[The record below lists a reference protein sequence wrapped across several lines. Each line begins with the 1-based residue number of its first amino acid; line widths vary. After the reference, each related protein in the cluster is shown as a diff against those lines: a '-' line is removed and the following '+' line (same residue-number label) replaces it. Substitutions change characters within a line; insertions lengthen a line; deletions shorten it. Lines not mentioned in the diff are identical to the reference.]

1 MEKRLVKYKWIVLL
15 FFIAAI
21 NINSLAQTPPS
32 LLPVSNNNLK
42 TSKDSIPTLPY
53 SFDHTKDGKLFL
65 SLPSTKEIIYD
76 AVLKQYM
83 IVEKIGNYEIKYPI
97 YMTADEYKEYTQK
110 KEMLSYFKDKVGAID
125 GKKKNIEAQQKDLLP
140 SYYVN
145 SSFFESIFGGNVI
158 EVKPQ
163 GSINVKMGVLYQKV
177 ENPQVSER
185 NRSSVTFDFDQQISA
200 SIAAKVGTRL
210 KVAANYDTQ
219 STFDFQNLVKL
230 EYTPTEDDIIQKI
243 EVGNV
248 SMPIKNSLISG
259 AQSLFGVKTELQ
271 FGRTRVSTVFSEQKS
286 QTRSVAA
293 QGGSIINEF
302 ELRTSDYDDNK
313 HFFISQFFRDNF
325 NNALLNFPLINS
337 PVNITKIEVWV
348 TNKTSATQD
357 IRNIVAFADLAEN
370 KSINIFNP
378 NVFPVPLKQDPS
390 NEANSLINFF
400 TANNAIRNIST
411 VSATLL
417 PLGMLQGRD
426 FSVLENARKLSPNE
440 FKLHPQLGFL
450 SLNRRLNDG
459 DILAV
464 AYEYT
469 ISGNSN
475 VFKVGEL
482 TSDGVTAPAN
492 IIVKLL
498 RSEIVNT
505 SVPMWKLMMKNIYAL
520 GTYQIQPDGFRFE
533 LLYKDDATGV
543 PLNVLQKAVTP
554 GIADKTLLNLF
565 SLDRLNSSFIPTP
578 KGDGF
583 FDYVEGITIDSENGL
598 VIFPKVEPF
607 GADLKAN
614 FTALADDKY
623 VFNELYTKTISE
635 AKNNHQEK
643 DKYLLK
649 GYFKS
654 ESASGIPLGA
664 FNVPQG
670 SVKVTTGG
678 RLLVEGVDYVVDYQI
693 GRVKIINPSLS
704 NSDTPIQVSV
714 ENNSAFNL
722 QSKRFLG
729 VNVEHQFSDK
739 LIAGATI
746 INLNEKP
753 LTQKAVFGYEPINNT
768 IVGFNANFNTE
779 VPFFTKLVNKLPN
792 IDTDVISNFSVR
804 GDFAYLIPGSP
815 KRSQFEGESTSYL
828 EDFEGSE
835 TPLDIK
841 SPLQW
846 FLASTPQKF
855 PESSLTD
862 DLRYGSNRAKLAWYT
877 IDQIFYGGSGLKP
890 KNIDNLELSRAEV
903 RRVNFNEIF
912 PQQDLDITQS
922 SIVRTLDLAYFPSER
937 GSFNYDT
944 NNITNGSFS
953 NPQDRW
959 GGIMRSLITTDFEQA
974 NVEYI
979 QFWMQDPFYN
989 NIYSIKETE
998 GLPIGV
1004 NPNAL
1009 ENQVGALY
1017 FNLGN
1022 VSEDI
1027 IRDGKKMYEN
1037 GLPADGSNINITQT
1051 NLARVPSKQ
1060 SLIYAFSES
1069 DADRVNQDLGLDG
1082 LDDATEI
1089 TKFGSIFGSDPSSD
1103 NYKYFRGSDYD
1114 NQNASVITRYKQ
1126 FNNTQNNSTNDPK
1139 ESFPTAATTYPD
1151 VEDINRDQTMNTV
1164 ESYYEY
1170 KVSLNKAD
1178 LVVGQNRIVDEKV
1191 VSVVLQDGS
1200 KKDFRWLQ
1208 FRIPVTTPD
1217 EAVNGITGF
1226 SSIRFIRMY
1235 LTKFKI
1241 PVVLRFAELE
1251 LVRGDWRRFHKTLN
1265 SAIEPPQNLTQT
1277 DLQNFEVGVVNIEKN
1292 ETKQPIPYVLPPGTR
1307 REILQGSTT
1316 LQKQNEQSL
1325 LLKVNDLIPNES
1337 RAVFKNVSMDL
1348 RMYKR
1353 LKMFIHAEGI
1363 RTKPLVR
1370 DNDLKAI
1377 IRLGSDLNENFYQIE
1392 VPLKITSFGAITAQ
1406 EIWPSENNFD
1416 VLLAHLTNLKLLRFN
1431 AGIAP
1436 HLLYPA
1442 IGSPSP
1448 IDGLT
1453 GYEVRVKGN
1462 PNLANVKTIMLGV
1475 KNSSVTNQF
1484 AEIWF
1489 NELRVS
1495 DFDNEGG
1502 WAAVIGADA
1511 NFADFAN
1518 VSITGRME
1526 TKGFGSIEQRVNE
1539 RNQHETKLY
1548 DAVTS
1553 LNIGKVLPKNWG
1565 LQIPLNYARSEEFRD
1580 PKYDPQ
1586 YQDVL
1591 FDDAKDI
1598 NPNSNKAQDYTKRT
1612 SISFLNVRKEKSS
1625 SQKDLKFYS
1634 IENISASYAFNEMTR
1649 TSYEIQKYLDQNVRA
1664 AINYNHSFKPWEI
1677 EPLKKVTFLNNKY
1690 LKLIQDININFI
1702 PSSISLNAGI
1712 IRSYNEQLSRSLIEG
1727 LPELPTLTQ
1736 RRFMFDWDYG
1746 VNYNL
1751 TKSLQFTFRAVNNY
1765 LYDDFA
1771 QDEDIKIFDKF
1782 LSFGRPKQYHQTLNG
1797 TYKIPLQK
1805 IPLVDFITSNYTYTA
1820 DFDWQA
1826 SSSYFQEQIG
1836 NTIQNAN
1843 THNLSVDLDMT
1854 KFYRNIGLT
1863 GVNASGN
1870 QRNTATPTT
1879 ATPTN
1884 NWLNSIKNTLTSV
1897 KKARLSYSENNG
1909 TLLPGY
1915 VPSIGFLGRDN
1926 YAGSLAPTLGF
1937 VFGSQIDIRNMAIE
1951 KGWLLSRNA
1960 TDPYYNKTY
1969 SQTHFEKLDVS
1980 VDIKPNNFLDIEL
1993 LANKIYTNNKSQ
2005 QLDVVNGVLDA
2016 QAPISEFGN
2025 FSSSFLMI
2033 RTSFKNYDQLF
2044 EDFKNNRTTIA
2055 ERFAAQANLPTT
2067 NGFGENSQQVMLPA
2081 FLAAY
2086 SGQSAD
2092 GVKLSPFRNVPMP
2105 NWKISY
2111 KGLMQFKW
2119 FKDNFRSFTVSHSY
2133 RSLYSITNYT
2143 NNLQYQENTAY
2154 INKDISGNF
2163 YNKLLLSNVNLIEE
2177 FSPLIKVDMRMQNSL
2192 SFKGEIKKDRAV
2204 SLNFNN
2210 NSVMQVKG
2218 FEYVFGVG
2226 YRIKDVQMR
2235 FRIADEQTNAKGDIN
2250 LKLDVS
2256 LRDNITLIR
2265 SINEQNDQIT
2275 GGQRLLSLK
2284 FLADYALTKNLTSS
2298 FYFDQNAS
2306 SYAISTAFPRKSIG
2320 AGISVRYL
2328 IGN

>member
-1 MEKRLVKYKWIVLL
+1 MKKKLVKYKWAVLL
-15 FFIAAI
+15 NLLTIISGNVFSQI
-21 NINSLAQTPPS
+21 PPM
-32 LLPVSNNNLK
+32 PIDI
-42 TSKDSIPTLPY
+42 SKDTIIVPKDSVKLPY
-53 SFDHTKDGKLFL
+53 TFDNTKEGKLFL
-65 SLPSTKEIIYD
+65 TPPSEKEIIYD
-76 AVLKQYM
+76 AELKQYM
-83 IVEKIGNYEIKYPI
+83 IIEKIGNYEIKYPV
-97 YMTADEYKEYTQK
+97 YMTSEEYNEYTQK
-110 KEMLSYFKDKVGAID
+110 KEMLSYFKNKVSAID
-125 GKKKNIEAQQKDLLP
+125 GKRKNSEAQQKDLLP

-163 GSINVKMGVLYQKV
+163 GSINVKMGMLYQKV
-177 ENPQVSER
+177 ENPQVSEN
-185 NRSSVTFDFDQQISA
+185 NRKSVTFDFDQQISA

-219 STFDFQNLVKL
+219 STFDFQNLIKL

-271 FGRTRVSTVFSEQKS
+271 FGRTSVSAVFSEQKS
-286 QTRSVAA
+286 QTRTVVA

-302 ELRTSDYDDNK
+302 ELRTTDYEDNK
-313 HFFISQFFRDNF
+313 HFFLSQYFRDNF
-325 NNALLNFPLINS
+325 NNALSNFPLINS
-337 PVNITKIEVWV
+337 AINITKIEVWV
-348 TNKTSATQD
+348 TNKTSITQD

-370 KSINIFNP
+370 KSVNIFNS
-378 NVFPVPLKQDPS
+378 NVFPVPSKQDPS
-390 NEANSLINFF
+390 NEANSLIGYF
-400 TANNAIRNIST
+400 TSNSLVRSVST
-411 VSATLL
+411 VSSTLL

-426 FSVLENARKLSPNE
+426 FSVLENARKLSPSE

-469 ISGNSN
+469 ISGSPL

-482 TSDGVTAPAN
+482 TSDGVTAPSS

-505 SVPMWKLMMKNIYAL
+505 SVPIWKLMMKNIYAL

-543 PLNVLQKAVTP
+543 PLNVLQNAATS

-565 SLDRLNSSFIPTP
+565 SLDRLDRSFIPTP

-583 FDYVEGITIDSENGL
+583 FDYVEGTTIDSQNGL

-614 FTALADDKY
+614 FTSLSDDKY

-635 AKNNHQEK
+635 AKNNYQEK

-649 GYFKS
+649 GYYKS

-670 SVKVTTGG
+670 SVKVTSGG
-678 RLLVEGVDYVVDYQI
+678 RLLVEGIDYVVDYQI
-693 GRVKIINPSLS
+693 GRVKIINPSLAT
-704 NSDTPIQVSV
+704 SDAPIQVSV
-714 ENNSAFNL
+714 ENNSSFNL

-729 VNVEHQFSDK
+729 VNVEHKFSDK
-739 LIAGATI
+739 LIVGATI
-746 INLNEKP
+746 LNLNEKP
-753 LTQKAVFGYEPINNT
+753 ITQKAIFGYEPINNT
-768 IVGFNANFNTE
+768 IFGINANYNTE
-779 VPFFTKLVNKLPN
+779 VPFLTKLVNKLPN
-792 IDTDVISNFSVR
+792 IDTDVPSNLSVR
-804 GDFAYLIPGSP
+804 GDFAYLLPGSP
-815 KRSQFEGESTSYL
+815 RASQFEGQSTSYL
-828 EDFEGSE
+828 EDFEGAE

-841 SPLQW
+841 APTQW

-855 PESSLTD
+855 TEASLTD
-862 DLRYGSNRAKLAWYT
+862 NLQYGKNRAKLAWYT
-877 IDQIFYGGSGLKP
+877 IDQLFYGGSLKP
-890 KNIDNLELSRAEV
+890 RNIDNIEMSRAEV
-903 RRVNFNEIF
+903 RRVNFTELF
-912 PQQDLDITQS
+912 PQLDLDITQS
-922 SIVRTLDLAYFPSER
+922 SIVRTLDLAYFPTER

-944 NNITNGSFS
+944 SNLSNGVFS

-979 QFWMQDPFYN
+979 QFWMQDPYYN
-989 NIYSIKETE
+989 NAYSIKVTE
-998 GLPIGV
+998 GLPQGV

-1009 ENQVGALY
+1009 ENQVGELY

-1022 VSEDI
+1022 ISEDI
-1027 IRDGKKMYEN
+1027 IRDGKKMFEN
-1037 GLPADGSNINITQT
+1037 GLPEDGSNKNTVETNI
-1051 NLARVPSKQ
+1051 AKVPSKQ
-1060 SLIYAFSES
+1060 SLLYAFSES
-1069 DADRVNQDLGLDG
+1069 DADRVNQDIGLDG
-1082 LDDATEI
+1082 LSDLEETV
-1089 TKFGSIFGSDPSSD
+1089 KFGSIFGQDPSSD
-1103 NYKYFRGSDYD
+1103 NYRYFRGSEYD
-1114 NQNASVITRYKQ
+1114 SQNASVLTRYKQ
-1126 FNNTQNNSTNDPK
+1126 FNNTQGNSPTANNST
-1139 ESFPTAATTYPD
+1139 ESYPTSATSYPD

-1170 KVSLNKAD
+1170 KVSLNKND
-1178 LVVGQNRIVDEKV
+1178 LVVGQNKIVDERIIPV
-1191 VSVVLQDGS
+1191 TLEDGS

-1217 EAVNGITGF
+1217 EVVNGISGF

-1241 PVVLRFAELE
+1241 PIVLRFGELQ
-1251 LVRGDWRRFHKTLN
+1251 LVRGDWRRFSKTLN
-1265 SAIEPPQNLTQT
+1265 PAIEPPQNLTQT
-1277 DLQNFEVGVVNIEKN
+1277 DLQNFEVGVVNIEEN
-1292 ETKQPIPYVLPPGTR
+1292 ETKQPVPYVLPPGTE

-1325 LLKVNDLIPNES
+1325 LLKVNDLVPNET

-1348 RMYKR
+1348 RMYKK

-1363 RTKPLVR
+1363 IAKPLVK
-1370 DNDLKAI
+1370 DNDLQAI
-1377 IRLGSDLNENFYQIE
+1377 IRIGSDLNENYYQIE
-1392 VPLKITSFGAITAQ
+1392 VPLKITNFGAITAQ

-1416 VLLAHLTNLKLLRFN
+1416 VLLEHLSNLKLFRFKES
-1431 AGIAP
+1431 IAP
-1436 HLLYPA
+1436 NILYPA
-1442 IGSPSP
+1442 IGFPSP
-1448 IDGLT
+1448 IEGLT

-1462 PNLANVKTIMLGV
+1462 PNLSNIKTIMLGV
-1475 KNSSVTNQF
+1475 KNNSISNQF

-1495 DFDNEGG
+1495 DFDNKGG

-1518 VSITGRME
+1518 VSFTGRME
-1526 TKGFGSIEQRVNE
+1526 TKGFGALEQRVNE
-1539 RNQHETKLY
+1539 RSQEETRLY
-1548 DAVTS
+1548 DVVTS
-1553 LNIGKVLPKNWG
+1553 VNLGKVLPNNWG
-1565 LQIPLNYARSEEFRD
+1565 LQIPMNYAISEEFRD

-1598 NPNSNKAQDYTKRT
+1598 NPNSKESQDYTKRT
-1612 SISFLNVRKEKSS
+1612 SISFLNVRKEKSTS
-1625 SQKDLKFYS
+1625 KQGNSRFYN
-1634 IENISASYAFNEMTR
+1634 IENISASIAYNEMTH
-1649 TSYEIQKYLDQNVRA
+1649 TSYEVQKYLDQNVRA
-1664 AINYNHSFKPWEI
+1664 SMHYNHSFKPLEI
-1677 EPLKKVTFLNNKY
+1677 EPLKKFTILNSKY
-1690 LKLIQDININFI
+1690 LKLFQDINFNLI
-1702 PSSISLNAGI
+1702 PTSISLNSGI
-1712 IRSYNEQLSRSLIEG
+1712 IRSYNEQLSRSLIVG
-1727 LPELPTLTQ
+1727 LPQLPTLTQ
-1736 RRFMFDWDYG
+1736 RHFMFDWDYS

-1765 LYDDFA
+1765 LYDEFNSD
-1771 QDEDIKIFDKF
+1771 DDIKLFDKF
-1782 LSFGRPKQYHQTLNG
+1782 FTVGRPKQYHQTLNG

-1805 IPLVDFITSNYTYTA
+1805 IPMLDFISANYTYTA
-1820 DFDWQA
+1820 DFDWQS
-1826 SSSYFQEQIG
+1826 SSSYFQEQLG

-1843 THNLSVDLDMT
+1843 THNLSLDLDMN
-1854 KFYRNIGLT
+1854 KFYQNIGLKTNARRTPQT
-1863 GVNASGN
+1863 GVAV
-1870 QRNTATPTT
+1870 TK
-1879 ATPTN
+1879 N
-1884 NWLNSIKNTLTSV
+1884 NEWLNSFKNILTSV

-1915 VPSIGFLGRDN
+1915 VPEIGFLGRNN
-1926 YAGSLAPTLGF
+1926 YSGSLAPTLGF
-1937 VFGSQIDIRNMAIE
+1937 VFGSQIDIRNIAIE
-1951 KGWLLSRNA
+1951 KGWLLSRDVS
-1960 TDPYYNKTY
+1960 DPYYNKTY

-1980 VDIKPNNFLDIEL
+1980 VDIRPNNSLDIEL
-1993 LANKIYTNNKSQ
+1993 LANKIYTSNISQ
-2005 QLDVVNGVLDA
+2005 QLDVINGVLDS
-2016 QAPISEFGN
+2016 QAPITEFGN
-2025 FSSSFLMI
+2025 FSTSFLMI
-2033 RTSFKNYDQLF
+2033 GTAFKNYDQLF
-2044 EDFKNNRTTIA
+2044 DDFKNSRTTIA
-2055 ERFAAQANLPTT
+2055 ERLASQANLPTID
-2067 NGFGENSQQVMLPA
+2067 GFGVNSQQVMLPA

-2086 SGQSAD
+2086 QGQSASS
-2092 GVKLSPFRNVPMP
+2092 VKLSPFRNIPMP
-2105 NWKISY
+2105 NWKVNY
-2111 KGLMQFKW
+2111 KGLMQVKW

-2133 RSLYSITNYT
+2133 RSLYSITNFS
-2143 NNLQYQENTAY
+2143 NNNQFSESTAY

-2163 YNKLLLSNVNLIEE
+2163 YNKLLLSNINLIEE
-2177 FSPLIKVDMRMQNSL
+2177 FSPLIKIDVRMQNSL

-2210 NSVMQVKG
+2210 NTVTQVKG
-2218 FEYVFGVG
+2218 LEYVIGVG

-2235 FRIADEQTNAKGDIN
+2235 FRIADEQTNVKGDLN

-2265 SINEQNDQIT
+2265 SINEENDQIT

-2284 FLADYALTKNLTSS
+2284 FLADYALSKNLTGSL
-2298 FYFDQNAS
+2298 YFDQNAS
-2306 SYAISTAFPRKSIG
+2306 SYAISTTFPRKSIG

>member
-1 MEKRLVKYKWIVLL
+1 MYVVAITSMNS
-15 FFIAAI
+15 IAQI
-21 NINSLAQTPPS
+21 PPP
-32 LLPVSNNNLK
+32 LLPSVED
-42 TSKDSIPTLPY
+42 TIGVVRDSIPLPY
-53 SFDHTKDGKLFL
+53 SFDSTKEGKLFL
-65 SLPSTKEIIYD
+65 SLPSTKEIIFD
-76 AVLKQYM
+76 AELQQYM
-83 IVEKIGNYEIKYPI
+83 IIEKIGNYEIKYPV
-97 YMTADEYKEYTQK
+97 YMSSDEYNEYTQK
-110 KEMLSYFKDKVGAID
+110 KEMLSYFKDKVSAID
-125 GKKKNIEAQQKDLLP
+125 GKRKNIEAQQKDLLP

-145 SSFFESIFGGNVI
+145 SSFFESIFGGNTI

-163 GSINVKMGVLYQKV
+163 GSINVKMGMLYQNV
-177 ENPQVSER
+177 ENPQVSEN

-219 STFDFQNLVKL
+219 STFDFQNLIKL

-248 SMPIKNSLISG
+248 SMPVKNSLISG

-271 FGRTRVSTVFSEQKS
+271 FGRTLVSAVFSEQKS
-286 QTRSVAA
+286 QTRTVAA
-293 QGGSIINEF
+293 QGGSVLNEF
-302 ELRTSDYDDNK
+302 ELSTTDYDDNK
-313 HFFISQFFRDNF
+313 HFFISQYFRDNF
-325 NNALLNFPLINS
+325 NNALINYPLINS
-337 PVNITKIEVWV
+337 AVNVTKIEVWV
-348 TNKTSATQD
+348 TNKTAVTQD

-370 KSINIFNP
+370 KSVNIFNP
-378 NVFPVPLKQDPS
+378 NVFPVPATQDPS
-390 NEANSLINFF
+390 NEANSLISYF
-400 TANNAIRNIST
+400 TAGSPVRNVST
-411 VSATLL
+411 VSSTLL

-440 FKLHPQLGFL
+440 FKLHPQLGFV

-469 ISGNSN
+469 ISGNPS

-482 TSDGVTAPAN
+482 TSDGVKAPDN

-505 SVPMWKLMMKNIYAL
+505 SVPIWKLMMKNIYAL

-543 PLNVLQKAVTP
+543 PLNFFQNVTTP

-565 SLDRLNSSFIPTP
+565 SLDRLDRSAIPTP
-578 KGDGF
+578 NGDGF
-583 FDYVEGITIDSENGL
+583 FDYVEGTTIDSENGL

-614 FTALADDKY
+614 FTSAADDKY

-670 SVKVTTGG
+670 SVKVTSGG
-678 RLLVEGVDYVVDYQI
+678 RLLVEGIDYVVDYQI
-693 GRVKIINPSLS
+693 GRVKIINPSLA
-704 NSDTPIQVSV
+704 NSDAPIQVSV
-714 ENNSAFNL
+714 ENNSSFNL
-722 QSKRFLG
+722 QSKSFLG
-729 VNVEHQFSDK
+729 VNVEHKFSDK
-739 LIAGATI
+739 FIAGATI
-746 INLNEKP
+746 LNLNEKP
-753 LTQKAVFGYEPINNT
+753 ITQKAIFGYEPINNT
-768 IVGFNANFNTE
+768 IFGLNANYNTE
-779 VPFFTKLVNKLPN
+779 VPFLTKLVNKLPN
-792 IDTDVISNFSVR
+792 IDTDVPSNFSVR
-804 GDFAYLIPGSP
+804 GDFAYLLPGSP
-815 KRSQFEGESTSYL
+815 KASEFEGQSTSYL
-828 EDFEGSE
+828 EDFEGAE

-841 SPLQW
+841 APLQW

-855 PESSLTD
+855 PEASLTD
-862 DLRYGSNRAKLAWYT
+862 DVQYAKNRAKLAWYT
-877 IDQIFYGGSGLKP
+877 IDQLFYGGSLKP
-890 KNIDNLELSRAEV
+890 GNIDNVEMSRAEV
-903 RRVNFNEIF
+903 RRVNFTELF
-912 PQQDLDITQS
+912 PQLDLDITQS
-922 SIVRTLDLAYFPSER
+922 SIVRTLDLAYFPTER
-937 GSFNYDT
+937 GSYNYDT
-944 NNITNGSFS
+944 SNLSNGLFS

-979 QFWMQDPFYN
+979 QFWMQDPYYN
-989 NIYSIKETE
+989 NAYSIKQTE
-998 GLPIGV
+998 GLPSGV
-1004 NPNAL
+1004 DPNST
-1009 ENQVGALY
+1009 ENQVGELY

-1022 VSEDI
+1022 ISEDI

-1037 GLPADGSNINITQT
+1037 GLPADGGNSNTIQT

-1060 SLIYAFSES
+1060 SLLYAFSES
-1069 DADRVNQDLGLDG
+1069 DADRINQDLGLDG
-1082 LDDATEI
+1082 LSDADEI
-1089 TKFGSIFGSDPSSD
+1089 SKFGSVFGSDPSSD
-1103 NYKYFRGSDYD
+1103 NYRYFRGSDYD
-1114 NQNASVITRYKQ
+1114 AQNASVITRYKQ
-1126 FNNTQNNSTNDPK
+1126 FNNTQGNSPTANNSP
-1139 ESFPTAATTYPD
+1139 ESFPTSATSYPD

-1170 KVSLNKAD
+1170 KVSLNKND
-1178 LVVGQNRIVDEKV
+1178 LVVGQNRIVDERIV
-1191 VSVVLQDGS
+1191 PVTLEDGT

-1217 EAVNGITGF
+1217 EVVNGISGF

-1241 PVVLRFAELE
+1241 PVVLRFGELQ
-1251 LVRGDWRRFHKTLN
+1251 LVRGDWRRFSKTLDPTIN
-1265 SAIEPPQNLTQT
+1265 PPQNLTQT
-1277 DLQNFEVGVVNIEKN
+1277 DLQNFEVGVVNIEEN
-1292 ETKQPIPYVLPPGTR
+1292 ETKQPIPYVLPPGTV
-1307 REILQGSTT
+1307 REVLQGSTT

-1325 LLKVNDLIPNES
+1325 SIKVNDLVPQEA

-1363 RTKPLVR
+1363 VAKPLVK
-1370 DNDLKAI
+1370 DDELHAI
-1377 IRLGSDLNENFYQIE
+1377 IRLGSDLNENYYQIE
-1392 VPLKITSFGAITAQ
+1392 VPLKITNFGAITAQ
-1406 EIWPSENNFD
+1406 EIWPSENNIE
-1416 VLLAHLTNLKLLRFN
+1416 VLLEHLSNLKLFRFN
-1431 AGIAP
+1431 EGIAP
-1436 HLLYPA
+1436 HLVYPA
-1442 IGSPSP
+1442 VGLPSP
-1448 IDGLT
+1448 IEGLE

-1462 PNLANVKTIMLGV
+1462 PNLSNVKTIMLGV
-1475 KNSSVTNQF
+1475 KNNSTTNQF

-1495 DFDNEGG
+1495 EFDNKGG

-1518 VSITGRME
+1518 VSLTGRME
-1526 TKGFGSIEQRVNE
+1526 TKGFGALEQRVNE
-1539 RNQHETKLY
+1539 RSQEETKLY
-1548 DAVTS
+1548 DVVTS
-1553 LNIGKVLPKNWG
+1553 VNLGKVLPKDWG
-1565 LQIPLNYARSEEFRD
+1565 LQIPVNYAISEEFRD

-1598 NPNSNKAQDYTKRT
+1598 NPNSGQAQDYTKRT

-1625 SQKDLKFYS
+1625 TKNKESRFYD
-1634 IENISASYAFNEMTR
+1634 IENISASYAFNEMTH
-1649 TSYEIQKYLDQNVRA
+1649 TSYEVQKYLDQNVRA
-1664 AINYNHSFKPWEI
+1664 SLHYNHSFKPWVI
-1677 EPLKKVTFLNNKY
+1677 EPLKKVSFLNSSKY
-1690 LKLIQDININFI
+1690 LKLFQDFNVNFI
-1702 PSSISLNAGI
+1702 PTSISINSGI
-1712 IRSYNEQLSRSLIEG
+1712 IRSYNEQLSRSLIDG
-1727 LPELPTLTQ
+1727 LPPLPTLKQ
-1736 RRFMFDWDYG
+1736 RHFMFDWDYAI
-1746 VNYNL
+1746 NYNL

-1765 LYDDFA
+1765 LYDDFKA
-1771 QDEDIKIFDKF
+1771 DDDIQIFDNF
-1782 LSFGRPKQYHQTLNG
+1782 FTIGRPKQYHQTLNG

-1805 IPLVDFITSNYTYTA
+1805 IPVLDFVSANYTYTA
-1820 DFDWQA
+1820 DFDWQT
-1826 SSSYFQEQIG
+1826 SSSYFQEQLG

-1843 THNLSVDLDMT
+1843 THNLSVDLDMN
-1854 KFYRNIGLT
+1854 KLYRTIGLT
-1863 GVNASGN
+1863 SVRKPKTSQVGVTQS
-1870 QRNTATPTT
+1870 
-1879 ATPTN
+1879 N
-1884 NWLNSIKNTLTSV
+1884 NKEWLNSFKNILTSV

-1915 VPSIGFLGRDN
+1915 VPEIGFLGRDN
-1926 YAGSLAPTLGF
+1926 YSGGLAPTLGF
-1937 VFGSQIDIRNMAIE
+1937 VFGSQIDIRNKAIE
-1951 KGWLLSRNA
+1951 KGWLLSRDVN
-1960 TDPYYNKTY
+1960 DPYYNKTY

-1980 VDIKPNNFLDIEL
+1980 VDIKPNNSLDIEL
-1993 LANKIYTNNKSQ
+1993 LANKIYTSNLSQ
-2005 QLDVVNGVLDA
+2005 QLDVVNGVLDSS
-2016 QAPISEFGN
+2016 APISEFGN

-2033 RTSFKNYDQLF
+2033 GTAFKNYDQLF

-2055 ERFAAQANLPTT
+2055 ERIAAQANLSSID
-2067 NGFGENSQQVMLPA
+2067 GFGENSQQVMLPA

-2086 SGQSAD
+2086 GGQSAS
-2092 GVKLSPFRNVPMP
+2092 GVKLSPFRDIPMP
-2105 NWKISY
+2105 NWKVNY
-2111 KGLMQFKW
+2111 KGLMQLKW

-2133 RSLYSITNYT
+2133 RSLYSITNFS
-2143 NNLQYQENTAY
+2143 NNLQYSESTAY

-2192 SFKGEIKKDRAV
+2192 SFKGEIRKDRAV
-2204 SLNFNN
+2204 TLNFNN
-2210 NSVMQVKG
+2210 NTVTQIKG
-2218 FEYVFGVG
+2218 LEYVFGVG
-2226 YRIKDVQMR
+2226 YRIKDVPMR
-2235 FRIADEQTNAKGDIN
+2235 FRIADEQTNVKGDIN

-2265 SINEQNDQIT
+2265 SINEENDQIT

-2284 FLADYALTKNLTSS
+2284 FLADYALSKNLTASV
-2298 FYFDQNAS
+2298 YFDQNAS
-2306 SYAISTAFPRKSIG
+2306 SYAISTTFPRKSIG

>member
-1 MEKRLVKYKWIVLL
+1 M
-15 FFIAAI
+15 
-21 NINSLAQTPPS
+21 
-32 LLPVSNNNLK
+32 
-42 TSKDSIPTLPY
+42 
-53 SFDHTKDGKLFL
+53 
-65 SLPSTKEIIYD
+65 
-76 AVLKQYM
+76 
-83 IVEKIGNYEIKYPI
+83 
-97 YMTADEYKEYTQK
+97 
-110 KEMLSYFKDKVGAID
+110 
-125 GKKKNIEAQQKDLLP
+125 
-140 SYYVN
+140 
-145 SSFFESIFGGNVI
+145 
-158 EVKPQ
+158 
-163 GSINVKMGVLYQKV
+163 
-177 ENPQVSER
+177 
-185 NRSSVTFDFDQQISA
+185 
-200 SIAAKVGTRL
+200 
-210 KVAANYDTQ
+210 
-219 STFDFQNLVKL
+219 
-230 EYTPTEDDIIQKI
+230 QKI

-248 SMPIKNSLISG
+248 SMPVKNSLISG

-271 FGRTRVSTVFSEQKS
+271 FGRTKVSTVFSEQKS

-293 QGGSIINEF
+293 QGGSIVNEF
-302 ELRTSDYDDNK
+302 ELRSSDYDDNK

-348 TNKTSATQD
+348 TNKTAVTQD

-370 KSINIFNP
+370 KNINIFNP
-378 NVFPVPLKQDPS
+378 NVFPVASTQDPS
-390 NEANSLINFF
+390 NEANSLINYF
-400 TANNAIRNIST
+400 TATSAIRNIST
-411 VSATLL
+411 VSSTLL
-417 PLGMLQGRD
+417 PLAMLQGRD

-450 SLNRRLNDG
+450 SLSRRLNDG

-469 ISGNSN
+469 ISGSSK

-505 SVPMWKLMMKNIYAL
+505 SVPIWKLMMKNIYAL
-520 GTYQIQPDGFRFE
+520 GTYQIQPNGFRFE

-543 PLNVLQKAVTP
+543 PLNVLQKAETV

-565 SLDRLNSSFIPTP
+565 SLDRLNTSLIPTP

-583 FDYVEGITIDSENGL
+583 FDYVEGTTIDSENGL

-614 FTALADDKY
+614 FTAIADDKY
-623 VFNELYTKTISE
+623 VFNELYTKTVSE

-670 SVKVTTGG
+670 SVKVTSGG
-678 RLLVEGVDYVVDYQI
+678 RLLVEGIDYVVDYQI

-722 QSKRFLG
+722 QSKTFLG
-729 VNVEHQFSDK
+729 VNVEHIFSDK
-739 LIAGATI
+739 LIVGATI
-746 INLNEKP
+746 LNLNEKP
-753 LTQKAVFGYEPINNT
+753 ITQKAIFGYEPINNT
-768 IVGFNANFNTE
+768 IFGFNANYNTE
-779 VPFFTKLVNKLPN
+779 VPFLTKLVNKLPN
-792 IDTDVISNFSVR
+792 IDTDVASNFSVR
-804 GDFAYLIPGSP
+804 GDFAYLLPGSP
-815 KRSQFEGESTSYL
+815 KRSEFEGESTSYL

-835 TPLDIK
+835 IPLDIK

-846 FLASTPQKF
+846 FVASTPQKF
-855 PESSLTD
+855 PESALTD
-862 DLRYGSNRAKLAWYT
+862 DLQYGKNRAKLSWYT
-877 IDQIFYGGSGLKP
+877 IDQLFYGGSGLKP
-890 KNIDNLELSRAEV
+890 KNIDNVELSRAEV
-903 RRVNFNEIF
+903 RRVNFNELF

-922 SIVRTLDLAYFPSER
+922 SIVRTLDLAYFPNER

-944 NNITNGSFS
+944 NNLSNGVFT

-979 QFWMQDPFYN
+979 QFWMQDPYYN
-989 NIYSIKETE
+989 NAYSIKETE
-998 GLPIGV
+998 GLPVGV
-1004 NPNAL
+1004 NPNSL
-1009 ENQVGALY
+1009 INQVGELY

-1037 GLPADGSNINITQT
+1037 GLPADGSNINTTQT

-1069 DADRVNQDLGLDG
+1069 DAERVNQDLGLDG
-1082 LDDATEI
+1082 LDDAAEI

-1103 NYKYFRGSDYD
+1103 NYRYFRGSDYD
-1114 NQNASVITRYKQ
+1114 AQNASVISRYKQ
-1126 FNNTQNNSTNDPK
+1126 FNNTEGNSPTANNSK
-1139 ESFPTAATTYPD
+1139 ESYPTSATSYPD

-1170 KVSLNKAD
+1170 KVSLNKND
-1178 LVVGQNRIVDEKV
+1178 LVVGQNKIVDERI
-1191 VSVVLQDGS
+1191 VSVVLEDGS

-1217 EAVNGITGF
+1217 ETVNGISGF
-1226 SSIRFIRMY
+1226 SSIRFIRMF

-1241 PVVLRFAELE
+1241 PIVLRFAELQ
-1251 LVRGDWRRFHKTLN
+1251 LVRGDWRRFQKTLN
-1265 SAIEPPQNLTQT
+1265 PTVDPPQNLTQT
-1277 DLQNFEVGVVNIEKN
+1277 DLQNFEVGVVNIEEN

-1316 LQKQNEQSL
+1316 LQQQNEQSL

-1363 RTKPLVR
+1363 RTKPLVK
-1370 DNDLKAI
+1370 DNDLQAI
-1377 IRLGSDLNENFYQIE
+1377 IRLGSDLNENYYQIE
-1392 VPLKITSFGAITAQ
+1392 IPLKITNFGAITAQ

-1416 VLLAHLTNLKLLRFN
+1416 VLLEHLTNLKLFRFKE
-1431 AGIAP
+1431 GIAP

-1442 IGSPSP
+1442 IGVPSP
-1448 IDGLT
+1448 IEGLT

-1462 PNLANVKTIMLGV
+1462 PNLSNVKTMMLGV
-1475 KNSSVTNQF
+1475 KNNSTTNQF

-1495 DFDNEGG
+1495 DFDNQGG

-1518 VSITGRME
+1518 VSLTGRME
-1526 TKGFGSIEQRVNE
+1526 TKGFGTLEQRVNE
-1539 RNQHETKLY
+1539 RNQKETKLY
-1548 DAVTS
+1548 DVVTS
-1553 LNIGKVLPKNWG
+1553 VNLGKVLPKDWG
-1565 LQIPLNYARSEEFRD
+1565 LQIPMNYARSEEFRD

-1591 FDDAKDI
+1591 FEDAKDI
-1598 NPNSNKAQDYTKRT
+1598 NPNSNKAQDHTKRT
-1612 SISFLNVRKEKSS
+1612 SFSFLNVRKEKSS
-1625 SQKDLKFYS
+1625 EKQKSNKFYD
-1634 IENISASYAFNEMTR
+1634 IENISASYAFNEMTN
-1649 TSYEIQKYLDQNVRA
+1649 TSYEVQKYLDQNLRA
-1664 AINYNHSFKPWEI
+1664 SLNYNHSFKPWEL
-1677 EPLKKVTFLNNKY
+1677 EPLKKATFLNSKY
-1690 LKLIQDININFI
+1690 LKLIQDFNVNFV
-1702 PSSISLNAGI
+1702 PTSISLNSGI

-1727 LPELPTLTQ
+1727 LPQLPTLTQ
-1736 RRFMFDWDYG
+1736 RHFMFDWDYS

-1765 LYDDFA
+1765 LYDDFDPD
-1771 QDEDIKIFDKF
+1771 QEIKIFDKF
-1782 LSFGRPKQYHQTLNG
+1782 FTIGRPKQYHQTLNG

-1805 IPLVDFITSNYTYTA
+1805 LPLVDFVTANYTYTA

-1826 SSSYFQEQIG
+1826 SSSYFQEQLG

-1843 THNLSVDLDMT
+1843 THNLSVDLDMN

-1863 GVNASGN
+1863 SVKKSKNP
-1870 QRNTATPTT
+1870 QNTAAKSTNEWFNSVKNVLT
-1879 ATPTN
+1879 A
-1884 NWLNSIKNTLTSV
+1884 V

-1915 VPSIGFLGRDN
+1915 VPEIGFLGRDN
-1926 YAGSLAPTLGF
+1926 YSGSMAPTLGF

-1951 KGWLLSRNA
+1951 KGWLLSRDI

-1980 VDIKPNNFLDIEL
+1980 VDIKPNNSLDIEL
-1993 LANKIYTNNKSQ
+1993 LANKIYTSNRSQ
-2005 QLDVVNGVLDA
+2005 QLDIVNNVLDA
-2016 QAPISEFGN
+2016 NAPVTEFGN

-2033 RTSFKNYDQLF
+2033 GTAFKNYDQLF
-2044 EDFKNNRTTIA
+2044 DDFKNNRTTIS
-2055 ERFAAQANLPTT
+2055 ERLAAKANLPTT
-2067 NGFGENSQQVMLPA
+2067 DGFGVNSQQVMLPA

-2086 SGQSAD
+2086 AGQTAD
-2092 GVKLSPFRNVPMP
+2092 GVKLSAFRDVPMP
-2105 NWKISY
+2105 NWKVNY
-2111 KGLMQFKW
+2111 KGFMQYKW
-2119 FKDNFRSFTVSHSY
+2119 FKDHFRSFTISHSY
-2133 RSLYSITNYT
+2133 RSLYSITNFS
-2143 NNLQYQENTAY
+2143 NNLQYQESTAY

-2177 FSPLIKVDMRMQNSL
+2177 FSPLIKIDMRMQNSL
-2192 SFKGEIKKDRAV
+2192 SFKGEIRKDRAV
-2204 SLNFNN
+2204 TLNFNN
-2210 NSVMQVKG
+2210 NTVMQVKG
-2218 FEYVFGVG
+2218 LEYVFGVG

-2235 FRIADEQTNAKGDIN
+2235 FRIADEQTNVKGDIN

-2284 FLADYALTKNLTSS
+2284 FLADYALSKNLTSS

-2306 SYAISTAFPRKSIG
+2306 SYALSTSFPRKSIG
-2320 AGISVRYL
+2320 AGISVRYI

>member
-1 MEKRLVKYKWIVLL
+1 MVSIST
-15 FFIAAI
+15 F
-21 NINSLAQTPPS
+21 AQIPPS
-32 LLPVSNNNLK
+32 LNSASGDSLIVR
-42 TSKDSIPTLPY
+42 KDSLPLPY
-53 SFDHTKDGKLFL
+53 SFNNTKEGKLFL
-65 SLPSTKEIIYD
+65 SLPSSKEIIYD
-76 AVLKQYM
+76 AELKQYM
-83 IVEKIGNYEIKYPI
+83 IIEKIGNYEIKYPV
-97 YMTADEYKEYTQK
+97 YMSAEAYNEYIQK
-110 KEMLSYFKDKVGAID
+110 KEMLSYFKDKVSAVD
-125 GKKKNIEAQQKDLLP
+125 GKKKNIEAHQKDLLP

-163 GSINVKMGVLYQKV
+163 GSITVKMGMLYQKV

-248 SMPIKNSLISG
+248 SMPVKNSLISG
-259 AQSLFGVKTELQ
+259 AQSLFGIKTELQ

-286 QTRSVAA
+286 QTRSVSA
-293 QGGSIINEF
+293 QGGSIVNEF
-302 ELRTSDYDDNK
+302 ELRTTDYDDNK

-325 NNALLNFPLINS
+325 NNALSNFPLINS
-337 PVNITKIEVWV
+337 AVNITKIEVWV
-348 TNKTSATQD
+348 TNKTAVTQD

-378 NVFPVPLKQDPS
+378 NVFPVASTQDPS
-390 NEANSLINFF
+390 NEANSLINYF
-400 TANNAIRNIST
+400 TSGSSVRNVST
-411 VSATLL
+411 VSSTLL
-417 PLGMLQGRD
+417 PLEMLQGRD

-469 ISGNSN
+469 ISGNAK

-482 TSDGVTAPAN
+482 TSDGVPAPAN

-498 RSEIVNT
+498 RSEIINT
-505 SVPMWKLMMKNIYAL
+505 SVPIWKLMMKNIYAL

-543 PLNVLQKAVTP
+543 PLNVFQKATTS

-565 SLDRLNSSFIPTP
+565 SLDRLNRSFIPTP

-583 FDYVEGITIDSENGL
+583 FDYIEGTTIDSENGL

-607 GADLKAN
+607 GADLKVN
-614 FTALADDKY
+614 LTSPLDDKY

-635 AKNNHQEK
+635 AKNNYQEK

-670 SVKVTTGG
+670 SVKVTSGG

-704 NSDTPIQVSV
+704 NSDAPIQVSV

-729 VNVEHQFSDK
+729 VNIEHQFSDK

-746 INLNEKP
+746 LNLNEKP
-753 LTQKAVFGYEPINNT
+753 ITQKAIFGYEPINNT
-768 IVGFNANFNTE
+768 IFGFNANYNTE
-779 VPFFTKLVNKLPN
+779 VPFLTKLVNKLPN
-792 IDTDVISNFSVR
+792 IDTDVSSNFSVR
-804 GDFAYLIPGSP
+804 GDFAYLLPGSP
-815 KRSQFEGESTSYL
+815 RASEFEGQSTSYL
-828 EDFEGSE
+828 EDFEGAE

-841 SPLQW
+841 APSQW

-862 DLRYGSNRAKLAWYT
+862 DLQYGKNRAKLTWYT
-877 IDQIFYGGSGLKP
+877 IDQLFYASSSLKP
-890 KNIDNLELSRAEV
+890 KNIDNVELSRAEV
-903 RRVNFNEIF
+903 RRVNFTELF

-922 SIVRTLDLAYFPSER
+922 TIVRTLDLAYFPAER

-944 NNITNGSFS
+944 NNLTNGKFT

-979 QFWMQDPFYN
+979 QFWMQDPYFN
-989 NIYSIKETE
+989 NAYSIKESE
-998 GLPIGV
+998 GLPQGV
-1004 NPNAL
+1004 NPNAP
-1009 ENQVGALY
+1009 ENQIGELY

-1037 GLPADGSNINITQT
+1037 GLPADGSNSNTIQT

-1060 SLIYAFSES
+1060 SLLYAFSES
-1069 DADRVNQDLGLDG
+1069 DADRMNQDLGLDG
-1082 LDDATEI
+1082 LSDADEI
-1089 TKFGSIFGSDPSSD
+1089 SKFGSVFGSDPSSD
-1103 NYKYFRGSDYD
+1103 NYRYFRGSDYD
-1114 NQNASVITRYKQ
+1114 TQEASVITRYKQ
-1126 FNNTQNNSTNDPK
+1126 FNNTQGNSPTANNSQ
-1139 ESFPTAATTYPD
+1139 ESFPTSATSYPD

-1170 KVSLNKAD
+1170 KVSLNKND
-1178 LVVGQNRIVDEKV
+1178 LAVGQNRIVDERIV
-1191 VSVVLQDGS
+1191 PVVLEDGS

-1217 EAVNGITGF
+1217 EAVNGISGF

-1241 PVVLRFAELE
+1241 PVVLRFGELQ
-1251 LVRGDWRRFHKTLN
+1251 LVRGDWRRFQKTLN
-1265 SAIEPPQNLTQT
+1265 PTIDPPQNLTQT
-1277 DLQNFEVGVVNIEKN
+1277 DLQNFEVGVVNIEEN
-1292 ETKQPIPYVLPPGTR
+1292 ETKQPVPYVLPPGTR
-1307 REILQGSTT
+1307 REILQGSST

-1363 RTKPLVR
+1363 RTKPLVK
-1370 DNDLKAI
+1370 DNDLQAI
-1377 IRLGSDLNENFYQIE
+1377 IRLGSDLNENYYQIE
-1392 VPLKITSFGAITAQ
+1392 IPLKITSFGAITAQ

-1416 VLLAHLTNLKLLRFN
+1416 VLLEHLTNLKLFRFN
-1431 AGIAP
+1431 DGVAP

-1442 IGSPSP
+1442 IGIPSP
-1448 IDGLT
+1448 IEGLT

-1462 PNLANVKTIMLGV
+1462 PNLSNVKTIMLGV
-1475 KNSSVTNQF
+1475 KNNSTTNQF

-1495 DFDNEGG
+1495 DFDNKGG

-1518 VSITGRME
+1518 VSLTGRME
-1526 TKGFGSIEQRVNE
+1526 TKGFGTLEQRVNE
-1539 RNQHETKLY
+1539 RSQEETKLY
-1548 DAVTS
+1548 DIVTS
-1553 LNIGKVLPKNWG
+1553 VNLGKVLPKDWG
-1565 LQIPLNYARSEEFRD
+1565 LQIPMNYSISEEFRD

-1591 FDDAKDI
+1591 FEDAKDI
-1598 NPNSNKAQDYTKRT
+1598 NPNSGEAQDYTKRT
-1612 SISFLNVRKEKSS
+1612 SISFLNVRKGKSS
-1625 SQKDLKFYS
+1625 SKQRDSRFYD
-1634 IENISASYAFNEMTR
+1634 IENISASYAYNEITR
-1649 TSYEIQKYLDQNVRA
+1649 TSYEVQKYLDQNVRA
-1664 AINYNHSFKPWEI
+1664 SLNYNHSFKPWVI
-1677 EPLKKVTFLNNKY
+1677 EPLKKVTILNSKY
-1690 LKLIQDININFI
+1690 LKLIQDFNINLV
-1702 PSSISLNAGI
+1702 PASVSVNSGI

-1727 LPELPTLTQ
+1727 LPPLPTLTQ
-1736 RRFMFDWDYG
+1736 RHFMFDWDYS

-1751 TKSLQFTFRAVNNY
+1751 TKSFQFTFRAVNNY
-1765 LYDDFA
+1765 LYDEFNP
-1771 QDEDIKIFDKF
+1771 DEEIKLFDKF
-1782 LSFGRPKQYHQTLNG
+1782 FSFGRPKQYHQTLNG

-1805 IPLVDFITSNYTYTA
+1805 IPLIDFISANYTYTA

-1826 SSSYFQEQIG
+1826 SSSYFQEQLG

-1843 THNLSVDLDMT
+1843 THNLSVDLDMN
-1854 KFYRNIGLT
+1854 KFYRTIGLT
-1863 GVNASGN
+1863 SVRTNRTS
-1870 QRNTATPTT
+1870 QNTVAKS
-1879 ATPTN
+1879 AN
-1884 NWLNSIKNTLTSV
+1884 NEWLNSVKNIITSV

-1915 VPSIGFLGRDN
+1915 VPEIGFLGRDN
-1926 YAGSLAPTLGF
+1926 YSGSLAPTLGF

-1951 KGWLLSRNA
+1951 KGWLLSRDI
-1960 TDPYYNKTY
+1960 TDPYYNKTF

-1993 LANKIYTNNKSQ
+1993 LANKIYTSNLSQ

-2016 QAPISEFGN
+2016 QAPVSEFGN

-2033 RTSFKNYDQLF
+2033 GTAFKNYDQLF
-2044 EDFKNNRTTIA
+2044 EDFKNNRITIS
-2055 ERFAAQANLPTT
+2055 ERLAAQANLPTID
-2067 NGFGENSQQVMLPA
+2067 GFGENSQQVMLPA

-2086 SGQSAD
+2086 TGQSAS
-2092 GVKLSPFRNVPMP
+2092 GVKLSAFKNVPLP
-2105 NWKISY
+2105 NWKVNY
-2111 KGLMQFKW
+2111 KGFMQFKW

-2133 RSLYSITNYT
+2133 RSLYSITNFS
-2143 NNLQYQENTAY
+2143 NNLQYNESTAY
-2154 INKDISGNF
+2154 ISKDISGNF
-2163 YNKLLLSNVNLIEE
+2163 YNKLLLSNVNLTEE

-2192 SFKGEIKKDRAV
+2192 SFKGEIRKDRAV
-2204 SLNFNN
+2204 TLNFNN
-2210 NSVMQVKG
+2210 NTVTQVKG
-2218 FEYVFGVG
+2218 LEYVIGVG

-2235 FRIADEQTNAKGDIN
+2235 FKIADEQTNVKGDLN

-2265 SINEQNDQIT
+2265 SINEENDQIT
-2275 GGQRLLSLK
+2275 GGQRLLSFK
-2284 FLADYALTKNLTSS
+2284 FLADYALSKNLTSS

-2306 SYAISTAFPRKSIG
+2306 SYAISTTFPRKSIG

>member
-1 MEKRLVKYKWIVLL
+1 MGKWLVKYKWIGLLL
-15 FFIAAI
+15 FMAI
-21 NINSLAQTPPS
+21 TNIGVWAQIPRL
-32 LLPVSNNNLK
+32 LLPVAK
-42 TSKDSIPTLPY
+42 DTVIISKDSILNLPY
-53 SFDHTKDGKLFL
+53 SFDHTKEGKLFL
-65 SLPSTKEIIYD
+65 SLPSTKEIVYD
-76 AVLKQYM
+76 AELKQYM
-83 IVEKIGNYEIKYPI
+83 IIEKIGNYEIKYPV
-97 YMTADEYKEYTQK
+97 YMSSEAYNEYTQK
-110 KEMLSYFKDKVGAID
+110 KEMLTYFKDKVSAVD

-145 SSFFESIFGGNVI
+145 SGFFESIFGGNTI

-163 GSINVKMGVLYQKV
+163 GSINVKMGMLYQKV
-177 ENPQVSER
+177 DNPQVSER

-219 STFDFQNLVKL
+219 STFDFQNLIKL

-248 SMPIKNSLISG
+248 SMPVKNSLISG

-271 FGRTRVSTVFSEQKS
+271 FGRTSVSTVFSEQKS
-286 QTRSVAA
+286 QTRTVAA

-302 ELRTSDYDDNK
+302 ELRTTDYDDNK
-313 HFFISQFFRDNF
+313 HFFLSHYFRDNF
-325 NNALLNFPLINS
+325 NNALSNFPLINS
-337 PVNITKIEVWV
+337 AVNITKIEVWV
-348 TNKTSATQD
+348 TNKTAVTQD
-357 IRNIVAFADLAEN
+357 IRNIVAFSDLAEN
-370 KSINIFNP
+370 KNVNIFNP
-378 NVFPVPLKQDPS
+378 NVFPVASTQDPS
-390 NEANSLINFF
+390 NEANSLINYF
-400 TANNAIRNIST
+400 TSGSPVRNVST
-411 VSATLL
+411 VSSALL

-426 FSVLENARKLSPNE
+426 FSVLENARKLNPNE

-469 ISGNSN
+469 ISGSSS
-475 VFKVGEL
+475 VYKVGEL
-482 TSDGVTAPAN
+482 TTDGVIAPSS

-505 SVPMWKLMMKNIYAL
+505 SVPIWRLMMKNIYAL
-520 GTYQIQPDGFRFE
+520 GTYQIQADGFRFE

-543 PLNVLQKAVTP
+543 PLNVLQNATTS
-554 GIADKTLLNLF
+554 GISDKTLLNLF
-565 SLDRLNSSFIPTP
+565 KLDRLDRNFIPTP

-583 FDYVEGITIDSENGL
+583 FDYVEGTTIDSENGL
-598 VIFPKVEPF
+598 VIFPLVEPF

-614 FTALADDKY
+614 FTALSDDKY

-635 AKNNHQEK
+635 AKNNYQEK

-654 ESASGIPLGA
+654 ESAGGIPLGA

-670 SVKVTTGG
+670 SVKVTSGG

-693 GRVKIINPSLS
+693 GRVKIINPSLAT
-704 NSDTPIQVSV
+704 SDAPIQVSV
-714 ENNSAFNL
+714 ENNSSFNL

-729 VNVEHQFSDK
+729 VNVEHKFSDK
-739 LIAGATI
+739 FIAGATI
-746 INLNEKP
+746 LNLNERP
-753 LTQKAVFGYEPINNT
+753 ITQKAIFGYEPINNT
-768 IVGFNANFNTE
+768 IFGFNANYNTE
-779 VPFFTKLVNKLPN
+779 VPFLTKLVNKLPN
-792 IDTDVISNFSVR
+792 IDTDVPSSFSVR
-804 GDFAYLIPGSP
+804 GDFAYLLPGSP
-815 KRSQFEGESTSYL
+815 RASEFEGQSTSYL
-828 EDFEGSE
+828 EDFEGAE

-841 SPLQW
+841 SPSQW

-855 PESSLTD
+855 PEASLTD
-862 DLRYGSNRAKLAWYT
+862 DLQYGKNRAKLAWYT
-877 IDQIFYGGSGLKP
+877 IDQLFYGSSLKP
-890 KNIDNLELSRAEV
+890 KNIDNIEMSRAEV
-903 RRVNFNEIF
+903 RRVNFTELF
-912 PQQDLDITQS
+912 PQLDLDITQS
-922 SIVRTLDLAYFPSER
+922 SIVRTLDLAYFPTER

-944 NNITNGSFS
+944 NNLTNGKFT

-979 QFWMQDPFYN
+979 QFWMQDPYYN
-989 NIYSIKETE
+989 NAYSIKESE
-998 GLPIGV
+998 GLPQGV

-1009 ENQVGALY
+1009 ENQIGELY

-1037 GLPADGSNINITQT
+1037 GLPTDGTNNNTVQT

-1060 SLIYAFSES
+1060 SLLYAFSES
-1069 DADRVNQDLGLDG
+1069 DTDRINQDLGLDG
-1082 LDDATEI
+1082 LSDVDEAA
-1089 TKFGSIFGSDPSSD
+1089 KFGSIFGSDPSSD
-1103 NYKYFRGSDYD
+1103 NYRYFRGSDYD
-1114 NQNASVITRYKQ
+1114 AQEASVITRYKQ
-1126 FNNTQNNSTNDPK
+1126 FNNTQGNSPTANNSK
-1139 ESFPTAATTYPD
+1139 ESYPTSATSYPD

-1170 KVSLNKAD
+1170 KVSLNKND
-1178 LVVGQNRIVDEKV
+1178 LIVGQNRIVDERIV
-1191 VSVVLQDGS
+1191 PVILEDGS

-1217 EAVNGITGF
+1217 EVVNGISGF

-1241 PVVLRFAELE
+1241 PVVLRFGELQ
-1251 LVRGDWRRFHKTLN
+1251 LVRGDWRRFSKTLDPTIDP
-1265 SAIEPPQNLTQT
+1265 AQNLTQT
-1277 DLQNFEVGVVNIEKN
+1277 DLQNFEVGVVNIEEN
-1292 ETKQPIPYVLPPGTR
+1292 ETKQPVPYVLPPGTQ

-1325 LLKVNDLIPNES
+1325 LLKVNDLVPNET

-1348 RMYKR
+1348 RMYKK
-1353 LKMFIHAEGI
+1353 LKMFVHAEGI
-1363 RTKPLVR
+1363 RTKPLVK
-1370 DNDLKAI
+1370 DNDLQAI
-1377 IRLGSDLNENFYQIE
+1377 IRIGSDLNENYYQIE
-1392 VPLKITSFGAITAQ
+1392 IPLKITNFGAITAQ
-1406 EIWPSENNFD
+1406 EIWPAENNFD
-1416 VLLAHLTNLKLLRFN
+1416 ILLEHLTNLKLFRFN
-1431 AGIAP
+1431 EGVAP

-1442 IGSPSP
+1442 IGIPSP
-1448 IDGLT
+1448 IEGLA

-1462 PNLANVKTIMLGV
+1462 PNLSNVKTIMLGV
-1475 KNSSVTNQF
+1475 KNNSATNQF

-1495 DFDNEGG
+1495 DFNNQGG

-1518 VSITGRME
+1518 VSLTGRME
-1526 TKGFGSIEQRVNE
+1526 TKGFGTLEQRVNE
-1539 RNQHETKLY
+1539 RSQQETKLY
-1548 DAVTS
+1548 DIVTS
-1553 LNIGKVLPKNWG
+1553 VNLGKVLPKNWG
-1565 LQIPLNYARSEEFRD
+1565 LQIPMNYAISEEFRD

-1591 FDDAKDI
+1591 FEDAKHI
-1598 NPNSNKAQDYTKRT
+1598 NPNSSEAQDHTKRT
-1612 SISFLNVRKEKSS
+1612 SISFLNIRKEKSS
-1625 SQKDLKFYS
+1625 TKKRDSRFYD
-1634 IENISASYAFNEMTR
+1634 IENISASYAYNEITR
-1649 TSYEIQKYLDQNVRA
+1649 SSYEVQKYLDQNVRA
-1664 AINYNHSFKPWEI
+1664 SLHYNHSFKPIEI
-1677 EPLKKVTFLNNKY
+1677 EPLKKVTFLNSKY
-1690 LKLIQDININFI
+1690 LKLIQDFNINFI
-1702 PSSISLNAGI
+1702 PTSISLNSGI

-1727 LPELPTLTQ
+1727 LPQLPTLTQ
-1736 RRFMFDWDYG
+1736 RHFMFDWDYS

-1765 LYDDFA
+1765 IYDEFSPD
-1771 QDEDIKIFDKF
+1771 DEIKLFDKF
-1782 LSFGRPKQYHQTLNG
+1782 FSLGRPKQYHQTLNG

-1805 IPLVDFITSNYTYTA
+1805 LPILDFISANYTYTA

-1826 SSSYFQEQIG
+1826 SSTYFQEQLG

-1843 THNLSVDLDMT
+1843 THNLSVDLDMN
-1854 KFYRNIGLT
+1854 KFYRTIGLNT
-1863 GVNASGN
+1863 VKTNRN
-1870 QRNTATPTT
+1870 QQTRVDINK
-1879 ATPTN
+1879 N
-1884 NWLNSIKNTLTSV
+1884 NDWLNSIKNGLTSV

-1915 VPSIGFLGRDN
+1915 VPKIGFLGRDN
-1926 YAGSLAPTLGF
+1926 YSESLAPTLGF

-1951 KGWLLSRNA
+1951 KGWLLSRNI
-1960 TDPYYNKTY
+1960 TDPYYNKTF

-1980 VDIKPNNFLDIEL
+1980 VDIKPNNSLDIEL
-1993 LANKIYTNNKSQ
+1993 LANKIYTSNISQ

-2016 QAPISEFGN
+2016 QSPVSEFGN

-2033 RTSFKNYDQLF
+2033 GTAFKNYDQLF
-2044 EDFKNNRTTIA
+2044 EDFKNYRSTIS
-2055 ERFAAQANLPTT
+2055 ERLATQANLPTT
-2067 NGFGENSQQVMLPA
+2067 DGFGENSQQVMLPA

-2086 SGQSAD
+2086 SGQAAS

-2105 NWKISY
+2105 NWKVNF
-2111 KGLMQFKW
+2111 KGLMQVKW

-2133 RSLYSITNYT
+2133 RSLYSITNFS
-2143 NNLQYQENTAY
+2143 NNLQYNESTAY

-2163 YNKLLLSNVNLIEE
+2163 YNKILLSNVNLIEE
-2177 FSPLIKVDMRMQNSL
+2177 FSPLIKIDMRMQNAL
-2192 SFKGEIKKDRAV
+2192 SFKGEIRKDRAV

-2210 NSVMQVKG
+2210 NTVNQVKG
-2218 FEYVFGVG
+2218 LEYVVGVG

-2235 FRIADEQTNAKGDIN
+2235 FRIADEQTNVKGDLN

-2265 SINEQNDQIT
+2265 SINEENDQIT

-2284 FLADYALTKNLTSS
+2284 FLADYALSKNLTSS

-2306 SYAISTAFPRKSIG
+2306 SYAISTTFPRRSIG